1 MATMSREEEAQQLEA
16 VSKGF
21 PRTALRATFHLR
33 RYMPLYVFATI
44 WVLMVALIPTV
55 NHKSSGG
62 TNLASGGDAGA
73 TAGDQGGA
81 PGTEAGP
88 AADTGAAGGPA
99 GATGGAP
106 AAPAARPR

>member
-55 NHKSSGG
+55 NHKNSGG
-62 TNLASGGDAGA
+62 TNLASGNADAGA
-73 TAGDQGGA
+73 TAEDQAGTQVAAGGTADASSGGA
-81 PGTEAGP
+81 AQS
-88 AADTGAAGGPA
+88 GAAGGSQS
-99 GATGGAP
+99 
-106 AAPAARPR
+106 AAASS